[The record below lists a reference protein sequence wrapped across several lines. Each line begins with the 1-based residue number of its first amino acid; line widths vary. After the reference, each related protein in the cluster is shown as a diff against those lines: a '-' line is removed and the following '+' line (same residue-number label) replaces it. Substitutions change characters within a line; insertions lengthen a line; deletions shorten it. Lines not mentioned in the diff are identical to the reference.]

1 MANDTGQKN
10 KDNTKGDRG
19 KISRRGFL
27 RDAASAAA
35 LTTAVIHGGGCRSR
49 AAEVSTTSRPASPAK
64 PAKPA
69 STPAGKK
76 PGARSQSATV
86 VLVRDA
92 EVLDS
97 RGRPRAKVMEA
108 MLDRAVC
115 AITKKSAPA
124 EAWKQLLAPG
134 DRLGI
139 KSNIWKHLRT
149 PPALERSI
157 ARRAGWAGVKPD
169 AVRVDDRSARE
180 TLANSTA
187 LINVRPLRSHHW
199 AGVGGCIKN
208 YIPFVERPWTYH
220 PDSCA
225 DLGAVWN
232 LPVVKGKT
240 RLNVLVM
247 LTPLFH
253 GRGPHHFAP
262 EYLWNYR
269 GLLVSTDPVAADA
282 VGVQILEAQRLKHF
296 GKVVPFQTRTKHIQ
310 VADTRHGIGV
320 ADPLRIDV
328 IKQGWKG

>member
-1 MANDTGQKN
+1 MASDTHK
-10 KDNTKGDRG
+10 
-19 KISRRGFL
+19 KITRRGFL
-27 RDAASAAA
+27 KDTAAA
-35 LTTAVIHGGGCRSR
+35 AAVTTAVLHGGCRSPST
-49 AAEVSTTSRPASPAK
+49 EVTRTSGPARPVK
-64 PAKPA
+64 PAGEPVRPKPPA
-69 STPAGKK
+69 TP
-76 PGARSQSATV
+76 QSATV

-92 EVLDS
+92 DVLDS
-97 RGRPRAKVMEA
+97 RKRPRAKIMEA
-108 MLDRAVC
+108 MLDQAVC
-115 AITKKSAPA
+115 LITKKSAPVD
-124 EAWKQLLAPG
+124 AWKVLLRPG

-139 KSNIWKHLRT
+139 KTNVWQHLRT
-149 PPALERSI
+149 PPALERSM

-169 AVRVDDRSARE
+169 AVKVDDRGARK
-180 TLANSTA
+180 TLADATA

-225 DLGAVWN
+225 DLGAIWN

-262 EYLWNYR
+262 EYLWDFR
-269 GLLVSTDPVAADA
+269 GLIVSTDPVAADA
-282 VGVQILEAQRLKHF
+282 VGVQLLEKKRREHF

-310 VADTRHGIGV
+310 IADSRHGVGV
-320 ADPLRIDV
+320 ADPLRIDLLER
-328 IKQGWKG
+328 GWKG